1 MKSEQMKSN
10 KTGSHITGRATN
22 EHWNGSNAPPPPPA
36 LVHPQNGGKKL
47 QLWKKKGKKKSQV
60 VILPKAALSASTK
73 KIGPRG
79 AVDGGRSLMLTRGD
93 RPL

>member
-22 EHWNGSNAPPPPPA
+22 EHWNGSNALPPSPA
-36 LVHPQNGGKKL
+36 LVPPQNGGKKL
-47 QLWKKKGKKKSQV
+47 QLWKKKEKKSQV

-73 KIGPRG
+73 KSVR
-79 AVDGGRSLMLTRGD
+79 AELWTTEGRSC
-93 RPL
+93 